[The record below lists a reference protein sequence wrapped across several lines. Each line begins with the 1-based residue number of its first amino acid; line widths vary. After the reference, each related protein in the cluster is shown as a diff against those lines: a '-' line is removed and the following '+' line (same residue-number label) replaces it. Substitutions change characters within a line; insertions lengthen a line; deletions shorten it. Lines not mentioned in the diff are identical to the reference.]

1 MILLHC
7 DKMAYTRKPNQSR
20 NSAKSGGY
28 AKSSGAKPR
37 DGSERKISDR
47 DKPSDRDRSSG
58 RKSSDRNSTE
68 RNSRSDNRSS
78 PKRVAD
84 SRSSD
89 NRGSDGARSD
99 SRKPNNV
106 KPSER
111 KFGDRKRDARST
123 GSRPSNLRSF
133 DKKDDSA
140 GYNSR
145 YPDQETENRG
155 SGARGSAAQRPTS
168 QRSNNA
174 RPSSDR
180 PNNQNSAS
188 SRPGSKSETDQ
199 RMFGAPKRS
208 DQRMFGTPE
217 NANIDKHG
225 VASRKKNPVKPRSR
239 RESFANF
246 DTMPVKPRFK
256 NKSDGTPLPREK
268 GEHRIAKLLA
278 RAGVASRREIE
289 RMIADGRISLNGE
302 VLETPATMLK
312 NLSGVTVDGHP
323 VGPLD
328 PTRLFLYHKASGLL
342 TAERDFTGRE
352 TIYDDLPRDLP
363 RLMPIGRL
371 DLNTEGLLLMTNDG
385 EFKREMELPSTGVER
400 TYRARTFGDIS
411 QEQLESLVDG
421 IEIEGVRYGK
431 IDANLERR
439 TGANQWIE
447 MTLTEGKNREV
458 RRVLEHFELQVSRLI
473 RTRYGP
479 YELGSLP
486 KGGVVEVRRADV
498 IKHRRDLKS

>member
-1 MILLHC
+1 
-7 DKMAYTRKPNQSR
+7 MAYTRKPNQSR
-20 NSAKSGGY
+20 NSAKSGPRPQTS
-28 AKSSGAKPR
+28 AAKPR

-47 DKPSDRDRSSG
+47 DKPSDRKSADRKPSG
-58 RKSSDRNSTE
+58 RNARSDSRNDGRVSPK
-68 RNSRSDNRSS
+68 RGSDNRNT
-78 PKRVAD
+78 D
-84 SRSSD
+84 SRGSGAEADTRSS
-89 NRGSDGARSD
+89 

-106 KPSER
+106 KPAER

-123 GSRPSNLRSF
+123 GSRSNSPRSF
-133 DKKDDSA
+133 DKKDDSR

-145 YPDQETENRG
+145 YPDDKETEVKG

-168 QRSNNA
+168 QRTNTQ
-174 RPSSDR
+174 RPTSTNSD
-180 PNNQNSAS
+180 
-188 SRPGSKSETDQ
+188 KSETDQ
-199 RMFGAPKRS
+199 RMFGAPKRA
-208 DQRMFGTPE
+208 DQRMFGAPE
-217 NANIDKHG
+217 NGGSDKHG
-225 VASRKKNPVKPRSR
+225 VASRKKAPVKPRSR
-239 RESFANF
+239 RDSFANF

-256 NKSDGTPLPREK
+256 SKSDGTPLPREK

-302 VLETPATMLK
+302 VLETPATMMKTLK
-312 NLSGVTVDGHP
+312 GVTVDGNP

-411 QEQLESLVDG
+411 QDQLESLVDG

-439 TGANQWIE
+439 TGANQWVE

>member
-1 MILLHC
+1 
-7 DKMAYTRKPNQSR
+7 MAYTRKPNQSR
-20 NSAKSGGY
+20 NPSKSG
-28 AKSSGAKPR
+28 AHPKSSGAKPRAKPR
-37 DGSERKISDR
+37 DGSERKISDKG
-47 DKPSDRDRSSG
+47 KPIDRTSG
-58 RKSSDRNSTE
+58 RKSSDRNSSD
-68 RNSRSDNRSS
+68 RNIASDNRSS
-78 PKRVAD
+78 PKRAYN
-84 SRSSD
+84 SKASNENIRSE
-89 NRGSDGARSD
+89 GARSEG
-99 SRKPNNV
+99 RKPNNV
-106 KPSER
+106 KPSEK
-111 KFGDRKRDARST
+111 KFGDRKRDARSNNGRVRT
-123 GSRPSNLRSF
+123 GRSF

-145 YPDQETENRG
+145 YPDEGLENRG
-155 SGARGSAAQRPTS
+155 SGARGSAAQRPTK
-168 QRSNNA
+168 RPATRTDNRANASNSGLEQKDSTNRDKA
-174 RPSSDR
+174 
-180 PNNQNSAS
+180 A
-188 SRPGSKSETDQ
+188 TDQ
-199 RMFGAPKRS
+199 RMFGAPKRA
-208 DQRMFGTPE
+208 DQRMFGAPD
-217 NANIDKHG
+217 NGGSDKHG
-225 VASRKKNPVKPRSR
+225 VASRKKAPVKPRSR
-239 RESFANF
+239 RETFANF
-246 DTMPVKPRFK
+246 DTMPIKPRFK

-289 RMIADGRISLNGE
+289 RMIADGRIALNGE
-302 VLETPATMLK
+302 VLETPAKMLK

-352 TIYDDLPRDLP
+352 TIYDDLPKDLP